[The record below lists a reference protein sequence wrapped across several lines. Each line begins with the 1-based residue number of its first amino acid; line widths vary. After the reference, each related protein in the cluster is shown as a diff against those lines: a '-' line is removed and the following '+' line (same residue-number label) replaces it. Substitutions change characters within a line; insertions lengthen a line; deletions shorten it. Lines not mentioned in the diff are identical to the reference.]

1 MSEQQARFITSGSLY
16 GLHWEI
22 TKGID
27 TMPMIEMAQSTD
39 VNTIRDLS
47 IATFAETFASLNTE
61 EDMEQ
66 YNERHFSTDE
76 LQREIDNPDST
87 FVVAK
92 VDGVPAGYMKVNVGD
107 AQTEEMLGN
116 RMEVQ
121 RLYILRQ
128 YKRNGLGARFMHTA
142 FDMARAQGKSVIWL
156 GVWEHNDAA
165 IAFYKRMGFVQ
176 FGSHDFVLGE
186 DRQTDL
192 LRLLR
197 HLPRR
202 VQPTRD
208 GRRLRPLRRQA
219 HHQEGRPS
227 RDGAPSP

>member
-22 TKGID
+22 TKGVD

-61 EDMEQ
+61 EDTEQ

-87 FVVAK
+87 FMVAK

-116 RMEVQ
+116 RMEIQ

-192 LRLLR
+192 LMEAAVDRL
-197 HLPRR
+197 
-202 VQPTRD
+202 V
-208 GRRLRPLRRQA
+208 
-219 HHQEGRPS
+219 
-227 RDGAPSP
+227 

>member
-22 TKGID
+22 TKGVD

-128 YKRNGLGARFMHTA
+128 YKRNGLGARFMHSA

-192 LRLLR
+192 LMEAAVDRL
-197 HLPRR
+197 
-202 VQPTRD
+202 V
-208 GRRLRPLRRQA
+208 
-219 HHQEGRPS
+219 
-227 RDGAPSP
+227 

>member
-22 TKGID
+22 TKGVD

-39 VNTIRDLS
+39 VNTIRGLS

-87 FVVAK
+87 FMVAK

-176 FGSHDFVLGE
+176 FGSHDFVGSS
-186 DRQTDL
+186 Q
-192 LRLLR
+192 
-197 HLPRR
+197 
-202 VQPTRD
+202 V
-208 GRRLRPLRRQA
+208 
-219 HHQEGRPS
+219 S
-227 RDGAPSP
+227 V

>member
-165 IAFYKRMGFVQ
+165 IAFYERMGFVQ

-192 LRLLR
+192 LMEAAVDRL
-197 HLPRR
+197 
-202 VQPTRD
+202 V
-208 GRRLRPLRRQA
+208 
-219 HHQEGRPS
+219 
-227 RDGAPSP
+227 

>member
-1 MSEQQARFITSGSLY
+1 
-16 GLHWEI
+16 
-22 TKGID
+22 
-27 TMPMIEMAQSTD
+27 MPMIEMAQSTD

-87 FVVAK
+87 FMVAK

-165 IAFYKRMGFVQ
+165 IAFYKRMGFVSNSVRMTLCWERT
-176 FGSHDFVLGE
+176 GRRTCSWKRPWTGLCSARHGRMLTG
-186 DRQTDL
+186 
-192 LRLLR
+192 LRLLGGWGCAGTACA
-197 HLPRR
+197 PC
-202 VQPTRD
+202 
-208 GRRLRPLRRQA
+208 RPN
-219 HHQEGRPS
+219 PS
-227 RDGAPSP
+227 RVRRCRCI

>member
-22 TKGID
+22 TKGVD

-39 VNTIRDLS
+39 VNTIRGLS

-87 FVVAK
+87 FMVAK

-192 LRLLR
+192 LMEAAVNRL
-197 HLPRR
+197 
-202 VQPTRD
+202 V
-208 GRRLRPLRRQA
+208 
-219 HHQEGRPS
+219 
-227 RDGAPSP
+227 

>member
-1 MSEQQARFITSGSLY
+1 MSEQQAGFITSGSLY

-22 TKGID
+22 TKGVD

-92 VDGVPAGYMKVNVGD
+92 VDGDPAGYMKVNVGD

-128 YKRNGLGARFMHTA
+128 YKRNGLGTRFMHTA

-192 LRLLR
+192 LMEAAVDRL
-197 HLPRR
+197 
-202 VQPTRD
+202 V
-208 GRRLRPLRRQA
+208 
-219 HHQEGRPS
+219 
-227 RDGAPSP
+227 

>member
-1 MSEQQARFITSGSLY
+1 
-16 GLHWEI
+16 
-22 TKGID
+22 
-27 TMPMIEMAQSTD
+27 MPMIEMAQSTD

-87 FVVAK
+87 FMVAK

-128 YKRNGLGARFMHTA
+128 YKRNGLGTRFMHTA
-142 FDMARAQGKSVIWL
+142 FDMARAQGKSVVWL

-176 FGSHDFVLGE
+176 FGSHDFVLGN

-192 LRLLR
+192 LMEAAVDRL
-197 HLPRR
+197 
-202 VQPTRD
+202 V
-208 GRRLRPLRRQA
+208 
-219 HHQEGRPS
+219 
-227 RDGAPSP
+227 

>member
-1 MSEQQARFITSGSLY
+1 MSKQQARFITSGSLY

-22 TKGID
+22 TKGVD

-39 VNTIRDLS
+39 VNTIRGLS

-87 FVVAK
+87 FMVAK

-192 LRLLR
+192 LMEAAVDRL
-197 HLPRR
+197 
-202 VQPTRD
+202 V
-208 GRRLRPLRRQA
+208 
-219 HHQEGRPS
+219 
-227 RDGAPSP
+227 

>member
-22 TKGID
+22 TKRVD

-87 FVVAK
+87 FMVAK

-128 YKRNGLGARFMHTA
+128 YKRNGLGTRFMHTA

-192 LRLLR
+192 LMEAAVDRL
-197 HLPRR
+197 
-202 VQPTRD
+202 V
-208 GRRLRPLRRQA
+208 
-219 HHQEGRPS
+219 
-227 RDGAPSP
+227 

>member
-1 MSEQQARFITSGSLY
+1 MSEQQARFITLGSLY

-22 TKGID
+22 TKGVD

-128 YKRNGLGARFMHTA
+128 YKRNGLGTRFMHTA

-156 GVWEHNDAA
+156 GVWERNDAA

-176 FGSHDFVLGE
+176 FGSHDFVLGD

-192 LRLLR
+192 LMEAAVDRL
-197 HLPRR
+197 
-202 VQPTRD
+202 V
-208 GRRLRPLRRQA
+208 
-219 HHQEGRPS
+219 
-227 RDGAPSP
+227 

>member
-22 TKGID
+22 TKGVD

-66 YNERHFSTDE
+66 YNERHFSIDE

-87 FVVAK
+87 FMVAK

-142 FDMARAQGKSVIWL
+142 FDMARAQGVIWL

-192 LRLLR
+192 LMEAAVDRL
-197 HLPRR
+197 
-202 VQPTRD
+202 V
-208 GRRLRPLRRQA
+208 
-219 HHQEGRPS
+219 
-227 RDGAPSP
+227 

>member
-22 TKGID
+22 TKGVD
-27 TMPMIEMAQSTD
+27 TMPMIEMAQNTD

-87 FVVAK
+87 FMVAK
-92 VDGVPAGYMKVNVGD
+92 VDGDPAGYMKVNVGD

-128 YKRNGLGARFMHTA
+128 YKRNGLGTRFMHTA

-192 LRLLR
+192 LMEAAVDRL
-197 HLPRR
+197 
-202 VQPTRD
+202 V
-208 GRRLRPLRRQA
+208 
-219 HHQEGRPS
+219 
-227 RDGAPSP
+227 

>member
-1 MSEQQARFITSGSLY
+1 MSEQQAKFITSGLLY

-22 TKGID
+22 TKGVD

-128 YKRNGLGARFMHTA
+128 YKRNGLGTRFMHTA
-142 FDMARAQGKSVIWL
+142 FDMARVQGKSVIWL

-192 LRLLR
+192 LMEAAVDRL
-197 HLPRR
+197 
-202 VQPTRD
+202 V
-208 GRRLRPLRRQA
+208 
-219 HHQEGRPS
+219 
-227 RDGAPSP
+227 

>member
-22 TKGID
+22 TKGVD
-27 TMPMIEMAQSTD
+27 AMPMIEMAQSTD

-87 FVVAK
+87 FMVAK

-192 LRLLR
+192 LMEAAVDRL
-197 HLPRR
+197 
-202 VQPTRD
+202 V
-208 GRRLRPLRRQA
+208 
-219 HHQEGRPS
+219 
-227 RDGAPSP
+227 

>member
-22 TKGID
+22 TKGVD
-27 TMPMIEMAQSTD
+27 TMPMIEMAQNTD

-47 IATFAETFASLNTE
+47 IATFAETFASLNTA

-92 VDGVPAGYMKVNVGD
+92 VDGDPAGYMKVNVGD

-128 YKRNGLGARFMHTA
+128 YKRNGLGTRFMHTA

-192 LRLLR
+192 LMEAAVDRL
-197 HLPRR
+197 
-202 VQPTRD
+202 V
-208 GRRLRPLRRQA
+208 
-219 HHQEGRPS
+219 
-227 RDGAPSP
+227 

>member
-22 TKGID
+22 TKGVD

-87 FVVAK
+87 FMVAK

-128 YKRNGLGARFMHTA
+128 YKRNGLGTRFMHTA

-192 LRLLR
+192 LMEAAVNRL
-197 HLPRR
+197 
-202 VQPTRD
+202 V
-208 GRRLRPLRRQA
+208 
-219 HHQEGRPS
+219 
-227 RDGAPSP
+227 

>member
-22 TKGID
+22 TKGVD

-61 EDMEQ
+61 EDMEH

-87 FVVAK
+87 FMVAK

-192 LRLLR
+192 LMEAAVDRL
-197 HLPRR
+197 
-202 VQPTRD
+202 V
-208 GRRLRPLRRQA
+208 
-219 HHQEGRPS
+219 
-227 RDGAPSP
+227 

>member
-22 TKGID
+22 AKGVD

-61 EDMEQ
+61 EDMKQ

-87 FVVAK
+87 FMVAK

-107 AQTEEMLGN
+107 AQTEKMLGN

-192 LRLLR
+192 LMEAAVDRL
-197 HLPRR
+197 
-202 VQPTRD
+202 V
-208 GRRLRPLRRQA
+208 
-219 HHQEGRPS
+219 
-227 RDGAPSP
+227 

>member
-22 TKGID
+22 TKGVD

-92 VDGVPAGYMKVNVGD
+92 VDGDPAGYMKVNVGD

-128 YKRNGLGARFMHTA
+128 YKRNGLGTRFMHTA

-156 GVWEHNDAA
+156 GVWGHNDAA

-192 LRLLR
+192 LMEAAVDRL
-197 HLPRR
+197 
-202 VQPTRD
+202 V
-208 GRRLRPLRRQA
+208 
-219 HHQEGRPS
+219 
-227 RDGAPSP
+227 

>member
-22 TKGID
+22 TKGVD

-87 FVVAK
+87 FMVAK

-192 LRLLR
+192 LMEAVVDRL
-197 HLPRR
+197 
-202 VQPTRD
+202 V
-208 GRRLRPLRRQA
+208 
-219 HHQEGRPS
+219 
-227 RDGAPSP
+227 

>member
-22 TKGID
+22 TKGVD

-192 LRLLR
+192 LMEAAVNRL
-197 HLPRR
+197 
-202 VQPTRD
+202 V
-208 GRRLRPLRRQA
+208 
-219 HHQEGRPS
+219 
-227 RDGAPSP
+227 

>member
-1 MSEQQARFITSGSLY
+1 MSEQQARLITSGSLY

-176 FGSHDFVLGE
+176 FGAHDFVLGE
-186 DRQTDL
+186 ARQTDL
-192 LRLLR
+192 LMEAAVDRL
-197 HLPRR
+197 
-202 VQPTRD
+202 V
-208 GRRLRPLRRQA
+208 
-219 HHQEGRPS
+219 
-227 RDGAPSP
+227 

>member
-47 IATFAETFASLNTE
+47 IATFAETFASQNTE
-61 EDMEQ
+61 EDMEE

-192 LRLLR
+192 LMEAAVDRL
-197 HLPRR
+197 
-202 VQPTRD
+202 V
-208 GRRLRPLRRQA
+208 
-219 HHQEGRPS
+219 
-227 RDGAPSP
+227 

>member
-22 TKGID
+22 TKGVD

-165 IAFYKRMGFVQ
+165 IAFYKHMGFVQ

-192 LRLLR
+192 LMEAAVDRL
-197 HLPRR
+197 
-202 VQPTRD
+202 V
-208 GRRLRPLRRQA
+208 
-219 HHQEGRPS
+219 
-227 RDGAPSP
+227 

>member
-22 TKGID
+22 TKGVD

-192 LRLLR
+192 LMEAAVDRL
-197 HLPRR
+197 
-202 VQPTRD
+202 V
-208 GRRLRPLRRQA
+208 
-219 HHQEGRPS
+219 
-227 RDGAPSP
+227 

>member
-1 MSEQQARFITSGSLY
+1 
-16 GLHWEI
+16 
-22 TKGID
+22 
-27 TMPMIEMAQSTD
+27 MPMIEMARSTD

-66 YNERHFSTDE
+66 YNERHFSIDE

-92 VDGVPAGYMKVNVGD
+92 VDGDPAGYMKVNVGD

-121 RLYILRQ
+121 RLYILQQ
-128 YKRNGLGARFMHTA
+128 YKRNGLGTRFMHTA
-142 FDMARAQGKSVIWL
+142 FDMARAQGKSIIWL

-165 IAFYKRMGFVQ
+165 IAFYKRMGFAQ
-176 FGSHDFVLGE
+176 FGSHDFVLGD

-192 LRLLR
+192 LMEAAVDRL
-197 HLPRR
+197 
-202 VQPTRD
+202 V
-208 GRRLRPLRRQA
+208 
-219 HHQEGRPS
+219 
-227 RDGAPSP
+227 

>member
-22 TKGID
+22 TKGVD

-87 FVVAK
+87 FMVAK

-176 FGSHDFVLGE
+176 FGSHDFVLGD

-192 LRLLR
+192 LMEAAVDRL
-197 HLPRR
+197 
-202 VQPTRD
+202 V
-208 GRRLRPLRRQA
+208 
-219 HHQEGRPS
+219 
-227 RDGAPSP
+227 

>member
-1 MSEQQARFITSGSLY
+1 MSEQQARLITSGSLY

-22 TKGID
+22 TKGVD

-87 FVVAK
+87 FMVAK

-192 LRLLR
+192 LMEAAVDRL
-197 HLPRR
+197 
-202 VQPTRD
+202 V
-208 GRRLRPLRRQA
+208 
-219 HHQEGRPS
+219 
-227 RDGAPSP
+227 

>member
-186 DRQTDL
+186 DRQMDL
-192 LRLLR
+192 LMEAAVDRL
-197 HLPRR
+197 
-202 VQPTRD
+202 V
-208 GRRLRPLRRQA
+208 
-219 HHQEGRPS
+219 
-227 RDGAPSP
+227 

>member
-22 TKGID
+22 TKGVD

-76 LQREIDNPDST
+76 LQREMDNPDST
-87 FVVAK
+87 FMVAK

-192 LRLLR
+192 LMEAAVDRL
-197 HLPRR
+197 
-202 VQPTRD
+202 V
-208 GRRLRPLRRQA
+208 
-219 HHQEGRPS
+219 
-227 RDGAPSP
+227 

>member
-192 LRLLR
+192 LMEAAVDRL
-197 HLPRR
+197 
-202 VQPTRD
+202 V
-208 GRRLRPLRRQA
+208 
-219 HHQEGRPS
+219 
-227 RDGAPSP
+227 

>member
-22 TKGID
+22 AKGVD
-27 TMPMIEMAQSTD
+27 TVPMIEMAQSTD

-61 EDMEQ
+61 EDMKQ

-87 FVVAK
+87 FMVAK

-107 AQTEEMLGN
+107 AQTEKMLGN

-142 FDMARAQGKSVIWL
+142 FDMARAQCKSVIWL

-192 LRLLR
+192 LMEAAVDRL
-197 HLPRR
+197 
-202 VQPTRD
+202 V
-208 GRRLRPLRRQA
+208 
-219 HHQEGRPS
+219 
-227 RDGAPSP
+227 

>member
-1 MSEQQARFITSGSLY
+1 
-16 GLHWEI
+16 
-22 TKGID
+22 
-27 TMPMIEMAQSTD
+27 MPMIEMAQSTD

-61 EDMEQ
+61 EDMKQ

-87 FVVAK
+87 FMVAK

-107 AQTEEMLGN
+107 AQTEKMLGN

-192 LRLLR
+192 LMEAAVDRL
-197 HLPRR
+197 
-202 VQPTRD
+202 V
-208 GRRLRPLRRQA
+208 
-219 HHQEGRPS
+219 
-227 RDGAPSP
+227 

>member
-22 TKGID
+22 TKGVD

-121 RLYILRQ
+121 RLYILRR
-128 YKRNGLGARFMHTA
+128 YKRNGLGTRFMHTA

-156 GVWEHNDAA
+156 GVWERNDAA

-192 LRLLR
+192 LMEAAVDRL
-197 HLPRR
+197 
-202 VQPTRD
+202 V
-208 GRRLRPLRRQA
+208 
-219 HHQEGRPS
+219 
-227 RDGAPSP
+227 

>member
-22 TKGID
+22 TKGVD

-92 VDGVPAGYMKVNVGD
+92 VDGVPVGYMKVNVGD

-128 YKRNGLGARFMHTA
+128 YKRNGLGTRFMHTA

-192 LRLLR
+192 LMEAAVDRL
-197 HLPRR
+197 
-202 VQPTRD
+202 V
-208 GRRLRPLRRQA
+208 
-219 HHQEGRPS
+219 
-227 RDGAPSP
+227 

>member
-22 TKGID
+22 TKGVD

-128 YKRNGLGARFMHTA
+128 YKRNGLGTRFMHTA

-192 LRLLR
+192 LMEAAVDRL
-197 HLPRR
+197 
-202 VQPTRD
+202 V
-208 GRRLRPLRRQA
+208 
-219 HHQEGRPS
+219 
-227 RDGAPSP
+227 

>member
-1 MSEQQARFITSGSLY
+1 MSKQQARFITSGSLY

-22 TKGID
+22 TKGVD

-87 FVVAK
+87 FMVAK

-192 LRLLR
+192 LMEAAVDRL
-197 HLPRR
+197 
-202 VQPTRD
+202 V
-208 GRRLRPLRRQA
+208 
-219 HHQEGRPS
+219 
-227 RDGAPSP
+227 